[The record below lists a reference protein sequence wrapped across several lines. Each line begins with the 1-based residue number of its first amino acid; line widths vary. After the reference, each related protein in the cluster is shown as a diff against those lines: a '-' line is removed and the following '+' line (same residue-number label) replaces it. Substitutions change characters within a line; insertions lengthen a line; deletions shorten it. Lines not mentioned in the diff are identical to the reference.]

1 MAITSLPPEEALFL
15 MMKDDADAKD
25 SAWYQFI
32 WIDKEYEG
40 DGADEATDKDA
51 SVLLNSIYLSM
62 FQPHR
67 NG

>member
-1 MAITSLPPEEALFL
+1 

-51 SVLLNSIYLSM
+51 SVLLNSIYLPM